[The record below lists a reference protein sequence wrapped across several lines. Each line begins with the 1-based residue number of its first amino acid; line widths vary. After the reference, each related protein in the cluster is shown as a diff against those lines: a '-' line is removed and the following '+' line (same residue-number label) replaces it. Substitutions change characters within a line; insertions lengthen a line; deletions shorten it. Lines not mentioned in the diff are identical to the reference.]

1 MVYNGPTLVLK
12 RFFGKGGIVGSIG
25 VGVVG
30 CGFVGRGAHVPAFA
44 GMANARLV
52 AVADA
57 DETRLAKVK
66 KKYDLKSAY
75 ADYRQLVDDPDIQ
88 AVVVSLPTSMHA
100 AASLAAIQ
108 AGKHVLC
115 EMPLAANLKEVDGMI
130 EAADKARVTL
140 MPSLTFHFTPNY
152 VKAKELIDKGTL
164 GNISTLMYREFIP
177 AKDLA
182 TQWPV
187 GCWVWDIEK
196 SGGPLYTLAVWSIDL
211 LRWLAGSD
219 IVEVHPT
226 TKYTKLAKY
235 GGTLGYD
242 AAASLRFAN
251 GMVGCLQYSGSVT
264 HSASASRLEV
274 IGDSTYMI
282 DASHNDKVTLFEEEP
297 FKSEWD
303 VKQTGARMWGHQQQD
318 EYFVQCLLEGKQPSI
333 TADDG
338 RKAMAI
344 ADKIARATQ

>member
-1 MVYNGPTLVLK
+1 M
-12 RFFGKGGIVGSIG
+12 
-25 VGVVG
+25 
-30 CGFVGRGAHVPAFA
+30 PAFA
-44 GMANARLV
+44 TMENAQLV

-57 DETRLAKVK
+57 DEVRLGKVQ
-66 KKYDLKSAY
+66 KKYGVKTTY
-75 ADYRQLVDDPDIQ
+75 KDYKQLVADPDIQ
-88 AVVVSLPTSMHA
+88 AVVVSLPTALHS
-100 AASLAAIQ
+100 AASLAAIE

-115 EMPLAANLKEVDGMI
+115 EMPLASNLQDVDRMI

-152 VKAKELIDKGTL
+152 VKAKELIDSGKL

-219 IVEVHPT
+219 IVEVNPT

-242 AAASLRFAN
+242 AAASLRLPTAWSAPA
-251 GMVGCLQYSGSVT
+251 VQRLRT

-274 IGDSTYMI
+274 IGDSTYLL
-282 DASHNDKVTLFEEEP
+282 DASHNDKCTLFAEDP

-303 VKQTGARMWGHQQQD
+303 VKQLGVRMWGHQQQD
-318 EYFVQCLLEGKQPSI
+318 EYFVKCLQDGTKPSI
-333 TADDG
+333 TALDG

-344 ADKIARATQ
+344 ADKIARATK

>member
-1 MVYNGPTLVLK
+1 M
-12 RFFGKGGIVGSIG
+12 
-25 VGVVG
+25 
-30 CGFVGRGAHVPAFA
+30 GRGAHVPAFA
-44 GMANARLV
+44 SSDGAQLV

-57 DETRLAKVK
+57 DEVRLGKVQ
-66 KKYDLKSAY
+66 KKYGVQKTY
-75 ADYRQLVDDPDIQ
+75 KDYQQLVDDPDIQ
-88 AVVVSLPTSMHA
+88 AVVVSLPTALHA
-100 AASLAAIQ
+100 PASLAAIK

-115 EMPLAANLKEVDGMI
+115 EMPLASNLSDVDRMI

-152 VKAKELIDKGTL
+152 VKAKELIDSGKL

-182 TQWPV
+182 MQWPV

-196 SGGPLYTLAVWSIDL
+196 CGGPLYTLAVWSIDL

-226 TKYTKLAKY
+226 TKYTQLAKY

-242 AAASLRFAN
+242 ASASLRFAN

-264 HSASASRLEV
+264 HSAAASRLEV
-274 IGDSTYMI
+274 IGDSTYML
-282 DASHNDKVTLFEEEP
+282 DASHNDKCTLMAEDP

-303 VKQTGARMWGHQQQD
+303 VKQLGARMWGHQQQD
-318 EYFVQCLLEGKQPSI
+318 EYFIRCLQEETAPSI
-333 TADDG
+333 TALDG
-338 RKAMAI
+338 RKAMEI
-344 ADKIARATQ
+344 ADKIARATR

>member
-1 MVYNGPTLVLK
+1 
-12 RFFGKGGIVGSIG
+12 
-25 VGVVG
+25 
-30 CGFVGRGAHVPAFA
+30 
-44 GMANARLV
+44 
-52 AVADA
+52 
-57 DETRLAKVK
+57 
-66 KKYDLKSAY
+66 
-75 ADYRQLVDDPDIQ
+75 
-88 AVVVSLPTSMHA
+88 
-100 AASLAAIQ
+100 
-108 AGKHVLC
+108 
-115 EMPLAANLKEVDGMI
+115 
-130 EAADKARVTL
+130 
-140 MPSLTFHFTPNY
+140 
-152 VKAKELIDKGTL
+152 
-164 GNISTLMYREFIP
+164 MYREFIP

-182 TQWPV
+182 MQWPV

-282 DASHNDKVTLFEEEP
+282 DASHNDKVTLFGEDP

-303 VKQTGARMWGHQQQD
+303 VKQTRCAHVGTPAAGRVLRPVPAGRQAAEHHGARRPQGHGDRRQD
-318 EYFVQCLLEGKQPSI
+318 RPRDASS
-333 TADDG
+333 
-338 RKAMAI
+338 
-344 ADKIARATQ
+344 

>member
-1 MVYNGPTLVLK
+1 M
-12 RFFGKGGIVGSIG
+12 VGSIG

-44 GMANARLV
+44 GMSNARLV

-57 DETRLAKVK
+57 DETRLGKVK
-66 KKYDLKSAY
+66 KKFDIKSTY
-75 ADYRQLVDDPDIQ
+75 KDYKELVEDPAVQ
-88 AVVVSLPTSMHA
+88 AVVVSLPTAMHA
-100 AASLAAIQ
+100 AASLAAIK

-115 EMPLAANLKEVDGMI
+115 EMPLASNLKDVDAMI

-152 VKAKELIDKGTL
+152 VKAKELIDKGHL

-182 TQWPV
+182 MQWPT

-196 SGGPLYTLAVWSIDL
+196 CGGPLYTLAVWSIDL

-219 IVEVHPT
+219 IVEVNAT

-274 IGDSTYMI
+274 IGDSTYMV
-282 DASHNDKVTLFEEEP
+282 DASHNDKVTLFGEDP

-303 VKQTGARMWGHQQQD
+303 VKQTGAKMWGHQQQD

-333 TADDG
+333 TAEDG
-338 RKAMAI
+338 RKSMAI
-344 ADKIARATQ
+344 ADKIARATK

>member
-1 MVYNGPTLVLK
+1 M
-12 RFFGKGGIVGSIG
+12 
-25 VGVVG
+25 
-30 CGFVGRGAHVPAFA
+30 PAFA
-44 GMANARLV
+44 TMQHAKLV
-52 AVADA
+52 AVADPDA
-57 DETRLAKVK
+57 TRLGKVA
-66 KKYDLKSAY
+66 KKYDVKATYQDYKELI
-75 ADYRQLVDDPDIQ
+75 ADPAVQ
-88 AVVVSLPTSMHA
+88 AVVVSLPTALHA
-100 AASLAAIQ
+100 EASLAAIA

-115 EMPLAANLKEVDGMI
+115 EMPLASNLDDVDRMI
-130 EAADKARVTL
+130 EAADKAQVTL

-152 VKAKELIDKGTL
+152 VKAKELIDKGSL

-182 TQWPV
+182 GQWPP

-219 IVEVHPT
+219 IVEVLPT
-226 TKYTKLAKY
+226 TKYTKLEKY

-242 AAASLRFAN
+242 ASASLRFAN

-274 IGDSTYMI
+274 IGDSTYML
-282 DASHNDKVTLFEEEP
+282 DASHNDKVTLFGEDP

-303 VKQTGARMWGHQQQD
+303 VKQVGARMWGHLQQD
-318 EYFVQCLLEGKQPSI
+318 EYFVDCLLHGKQPSI
-333 TADDG
+333 TAEDG
-338 RKAMAI
+338 RKAMQI
-344 ADKIARATQ
+344 ADKIARATG

>member
-1 MVYNGPTLVLK
+1 MD
-12 RFFGKGGIVGSIG
+12 
-25 VGVVG
+25 
-30 CGFVGRGAHVPAFA
+30 
-44 GMANARLV
+44 NAQLV

-57 DETRLAKVK
+57 DEVRLGKVQ
-66 KKYDLKSAY
+66 KKYNVARVYK
-75 ADYRQLVDDPDIQ
+75 DYKQLVEDPDIQ
-88 AVVVSLPTSMHA
+88 AVVVSLPTALHA
-100 AASLAAIQ
+100 PAALAAIQ

-115 EMPLAANLKEVDGMI
+115 EMPLASNLQDADRVI
-130 EAADKARVTL
+130 EAADKAGVTL

-152 VKAKELIDKGTL
+152 VKAKEIIDAGKL

-196 SGGPLYTLAVWSIDL
+196 CGGPLYTLAVWSIDL

-274 IGDSTYMI
+274 IGDSTYMV
-282 DASHNDKVTLFEEEP
+282 DASHNDKVTLFAEDP

-303 VKQTGARMWGHQQQD
+303 VKQLGARMWGHHQQD
-318 EYFVQCLLEGKQPSI
+318 EYFVKCLQDGTAPSI
-333 TADDG
+333 TGLDG
-338 RKAMAI
+338 RKAMEI
-344 ADKIARATQ
+344 ADKIARATK

>member
-1 MVYNGPTLVLK
+1 MT
-12 RFFGKGGIVGSIG
+12 RIG

-44 GMANARLV
+44 SMEHAQLV

-57 DETRLAKVK
+57 DQARLAKVR
-66 KKYDLKSAY
+66 KKYDVPAAY
-75 ADYRQLVDDPDIQ
+75 ADYQQLVDDPNVQ
-88 AVVVSLPTSMHA
+88 AVVVSLPTALHA
-100 AASLAAIQ
+100 PASLAAIA

-115 EMPLAANLKEVDGMI
+115 EMPLASSLADADRLI

-152 VKAKELIDKGTL
+152 VRAKELIDKGRL
-164 GNISTLMYREFIP
+164 GNLTTLMYREFIP

-182 TQWPV
+182 QQWPV
-187 GCWVWDIEK
+187 GCWVWDIDK

-242 AAASLRFAN
+242 AAAALRFAN
-251 GMVGCLQYSGSVT
+251 GMVGSLQYSGSVT
-264 HSASASRLEV
+264 HAASASRLEV
-274 IGDSTYMI
+274 IGDSTYMV
-282 DASHNDKVTLFEEEP
+282 DASHNDKVTLFGEDP

-303 VKQTGARMWGHQQQD
+303 VKQTGARMWGHYQQD
-318 EYFVQCLLEGKQPSI
+318 EYFVRCLREGTAPSI
-333 TADDG
+333 TPLDG
-338 RKAMAI
+338 RKAMEI
-344 ADKIARATQ
+344 ADKIARAT

>member
-1 MVYNGPTLVLK
+1 MEH
-12 RFFGKGGIVGSIG
+12 
-25 VGVVG
+25 
-30 CGFVGRGAHVPAFA
+30 AQ
-44 GMANARLV
+44 LV

-57 DETRLAKVK
+57 DEVRLGKVQ
-66 KKYDLKSAY
+66 KKYGVARTYK
-75 ADYRQLVDDPDIQ
+75 DYQQVCDDPDVQ
-88 AVVVSLPTSMHA
+88 AVVVSLPTALHA
-100 AASLAAIQ
+100 PAALAAIK

-115 EMPLAANLKEVDGMI
+115 EMPLASNLKDADQVI
-130 EAADKARVTL
+130 EAADKAGVTL

-152 VKAKELIDKGTL
+152 VKAKELIDAGKL

-182 TQWPV
+182 MQWPV

-219 IVEVHPT
+219 IVEVNPT

-242 AAASLRFAN
+242 ASASLRFAN

-274 IGDSTYMI
+274 VGDSTYMV
-282 DASHNDKVTLFEEEP
+282 DASHNDKVTLFAEDP

-303 VKQTGARMWGHQQQD
+303 VKQLGARMWGHHQQD
-318 EYFVQCLLEGKQPSI
+318 EYFAKCLQDGTQPSI
-333 TADDG
+333 TGLDG
-338 RKAMAI
+338 RKAMEI
-344 ADKIARATQ
+344 ADKIARATK

>member
-1 MVYNGPTLVLK
+1 MDN
-12 RFFGKGGIVGSIG
+12 IG

-44 GMANARLV
+44 KMKNARLV

-57 DETRLAKVK
+57 DAERLGKVK
-66 KKYDLKSAY
+66 KKYDVPSVY
-75 ADYRQLVDDPDIQ
+75 ADYRELVADPKVQ
-88 AVVVSLPTSMHA
+88 AVVVSLPTALHA
-100 AASLAAIQ
+100 EASLAAIA

-115 EMPLAANLKEVDGMI
+115 EMPLAAKLEDVPKMI
-130 EAADKARVTL
+130 DAAKQAGVTL

-152 VKAKELIDKGTL
+152 VKAKELIDQGKL
-164 GNISTLMYREFIP
+164 GNVMSLMYREFIP

-182 TQWPV
+182 MQWPPD
-187 GCWVWDIEK
+187 CWVWDIEK

-211 LRWLAGSD
+211 LRWLSGSE
-219 IVEVHPT
+219 IVEVNPT
-226 TKYTKLAKY
+226 TKYTKLDKY

-242 AAASLRFAN
+242 AYASLRFAN

-274 IGDSTYMI
+274 IGDSTYMVNAA
-282 DASHNDKVTLFEEEP
+282 DNDKVTLYAEEP
-297 FKSEWD
+297 FESHWD

-318 EYFVQCLLEGKQPSI
+318 EYFVQCLLDGTQPCI
-333 TADDG
+333 TPDDG
-338 RKAMAI
+338 LKAMETAV
-344 ADKIARATQ
+344 KIAKAVT

>member
-1 MVYNGPTLVLK
+1 
-12 RFFGKGGIVGSIG
+12 
-25 VGVVG
+25 
-30 CGFVGRGAHVPAFA
+30 
-44 GMANARLV
+44 
-52 AVADA
+52 
-57 DETRLAKVK
+57 
-66 KKYDLKSAY
+66 
-75 ADYRQLVDDPDIQ
+75 
-88 AVVVSLPTSMHA
+88 MHA
-100 AASLAAIQ
+100 AASLAAIK

-115 EMPLAANLKEVDGMI
+115 EMPLASNLKDVDGMI
-130 EAADKARVTL
+130 EAADKAGVTL

-152 VKAKELIDKGTL
+152 VKAKELIDKGVL

-182 TQWPV
+182 MQWPV

-282 DASHNDKVTLFEEEP
+282 DASHNDKATLFGEDP

-318 EYFVQCLLEGKQPSI
+318 EYFVQCLLDGKQPSI
-333 TADDG
+333 TAEDG

-344 ADKIARATQ
+344 ADKIARATR

>member
-1 MVYNGPTLVLK
+1 M
-12 RFFGKGGIVGSIG
+12 
-25 VGVVG
+25 
-30 CGFVGRGAHVPAFA
+30 
-44 GMANARLV
+44 
-52 AVADA
+52 
-57 DETRLAKVK
+57 
-66 KKYDLKSAY
+66 
-75 ADYRQLVDDPDIQ
+75 
-88 AVVVSLPTSMHA
+88 
-100 AASLAAIQ
+100 
-108 AGKHVLC
+108 
-115 EMPLAANLKEVDGMI
+115 

-152 VKAKELIDKGTL
+152 VKAKELIDQGHL

-182 TQWPV
+182 MQWPV

-242 AAASLRFAN
+242 AAATLRFAN

-274 IGDSTYMI
+274 IGDSTYMV
-282 DASHNDKVTLFEEEP
+282 DAFHNDKVTLFGEDP

-303 VKQTGARMWGHQQQD
+303 VKQTGARMWGHHQQD
-318 EYFVQCLLEGKQPSI
+318 EYFVKCLREGTAPSI
-333 TADDG
+333 TPLDG
-338 RKAMAI
+338 RKAMEI
-344 ADKIARATQ
+344 ADKIARATA